1 MNSLFFF
8 YGFGMIQILIV
19 IVYFSSLFFSFGI
32 IHALLF
38 YWKKAWLKKVLA
50 NGNYSDEVKKSL
62 ENELEPAQRFPLY
75 KYLKFYFSALSVVL
89 IIFGLISILTKE
101 SSWTGDSMKL
111 FVFLPAVIG
120 GIFYLIYHL
129 SDKTN
134 GLLRELTAVFMFV
147 GFWITFIGFF
157 PVYNFDFMRTDIS
170 VYISLAFGLFTIYHL
185 NAVITSYLYMI
196 AVMLASVS
204 LPFTMNLGSESL
216 EFLTLLTWPFGIAIL
231 FFWIPRLEDAKK
243 IELREIT
250 FGVLF
255 ALMMISLGLFNTSGF
270 SYLALLAIVPALY
283 MFSIKYYKQG
293 NWYIEKPIQ
302 SIIALSIIILAVGL
316 SIEKSGFIFRNSMY
330 PYTNDW
336 GFTKVCSLLI
346 IIGIGFIAF
355 KKYAEE
361 YKKKLILNHLFLLI
375 GLVVF
380 FLATLLNDEY
390 RSDALVFLYAVTFGG
405 YLTYSALK
413 NKDEVVL
420 LIGPMLILIPLIIKI
435 IESMDWYR
443 FDQVTLGGIM
453 LIVGAILAIMV
464 AIMRNQWKVTEKQ
477 PDSNSSAAKPER
489 EELDQI

>member
-1 MNSLFFF
+1 MNSLFFL
-8 YGFGMIQILIV
+8 YGFGMIQILIS
-19 IVYFSSLFFSFGI
+19 IVYLSSLFFSFGM

-50 NGNYSDEVKKSL
+50 NGNYSDDVKKSL

-89 IIFGLISILTKE
+89 IIFGLITILTKDSLGGE
-101 SSWTGDSMKL
+101 SMKL

-129 SDKTN
+129 SNKTN
-134 GLLRELTAVFMFV
+134 GLLRELTAAFMFV
-147 GFWITFIGFF
+147 GFGITFVGFF
-157 PVYNFDFMRTDIS
+157 PVYNLDFMRLDIS

-196 AVMLASVS
+196 AVILASAS
-204 LPFTMNLGSESL
+204 LSFAANFGSESL
-216 EFLTLLTWPFGIAIL
+216 QFLTLLTWPFGIAIL

-255 ALMMISLGLFNTSGF
+255 ALMMISLGVFNTSGF
-270 SYLALLAIVPALY
+270 SYLALLAIIPALY

-302 SIIALSIIILAVGL
+302 SIIALSIIIFSVGL

-380 FLATLLNDEY
+380 FLATFLGDDY

-413 NKDEVVL
+413 NKDEVIL
-420 LIGPMLILIPLIIKI
+420 LVGPMLILIPLIIKI
-435 IESMDWYR
+435 VESLDWYR
-443 FDQVTLGGIM
+443 FDQATLGGIM
-453 LIVGAILAIMV
+453 LIIGAILAGMV
-464 AIMRNQWKVTEKQ
+464 AFMRSVWTVTDTPKN
-477 PDSNSSAAKPER
+477 PTPTTYKPER